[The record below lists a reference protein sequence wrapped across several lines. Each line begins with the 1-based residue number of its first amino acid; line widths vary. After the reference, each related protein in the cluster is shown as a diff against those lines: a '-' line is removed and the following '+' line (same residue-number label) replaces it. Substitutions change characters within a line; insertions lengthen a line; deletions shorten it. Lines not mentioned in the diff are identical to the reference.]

1 MFYANI
7 VILCSEDEEKK
18 VVSGM
23 IVEQFTCFSN
33 LRKFLAY
40 CEINPE
46 IILSLIRKGCRISPM
61 AIAAQQDLFTGYT
74 CINPQ
79 A

>member
-1 MFYANI
+1 MFYSNI
-7 VILCSEDEEKK
+7 VILCSEDEKKKK

-46 IILSLIRKGCRISPM
+46 IILSLI
-61 AIAAQQDLFTGYT
+61 
-74 CINPQ
+74 
-79 A
+79 